1 METQINNHI
10 RAILICL
17 CAYFCFDLMA
27 VHVRFLT
34 SRYSP
39 QELSLYRNVLG
50 IIPAILYLAHERHLT
65 LRLAQYRLVKW
76 RLAIG
81 RGLLIAVAQLML
93 YSALMRLELAT
104 VSALGQTI
112 AIFVVLIAIVLYGER
127 IGLWRWGAVVIGL
140 FGAII
145 IIRPGSDVF
154 TWHALFPIG
163 AAFCYA
169 ASTVTLRSF
178 DKDVS
183 SAVLFLYSALASAIG
198 ALILAIGT
206 TTFSPIYDYTD
217 ILIILSMSLFGG
229 FGVVFLMYAFRNAP
243 SSVLAPFSYF
253 GVINAFLLGWIFF
266 GEFPIKK
273 LFPGIIFVVASGLI
287 IIWRERYIEQRKP
300 L

>member
-1 METQINNHI
+1 LETQIKNNI

-34 SRYSP
+34 SRYNP

-50 IIPAILYLAHERHLT
+50 IIPAILYLAHERQLT
-65 LRLAQYRLVKW
+65 LNLAEYRLTNW
-76 RLAIG
+76 RLAVG
-81 RGLLIAVAQLML
+81 RGLLIAIAQLML
-93 YSALMRLELAT
+93 YSALMKLELAT

-112 AIFVVLIAIVLYGER
+112 AIFVLLIAIVLYGEK

-140 FGAII
+140 LGAII

-178 DKDVS
+178 GRDVS
-183 SAVLFLYSALASAIG
+183 SAILFLYSAVASAIG
-198 ALILAIGT
+198 ALILAFGT
-206 TTFSPIYDYTD
+206 TTFTPIYDYTD

>member
-1 METQINNHI
+1 M
-10 RAILICL
+10 ICL

-27 VHVRFLT
+27 VHVRFL
-34 SRYSP
+34 SSHYNP

-50 IIPAILYLAHERHLT
+50 VIPAILYLAYERQLT
-65 LRLAQYRLVKW
+65 LRLAEYRLIKW

-93 YSALMRLELAT
+93 YSALMQLELAT

-112 AIFVVLIAIVLYGER
+112 AIFVVLLAIVIYAEK
-127 IGLWRWGAVVIGL
+127 IGIWRWGAVIVGL
-140 FGAII
+140 FGAIM

-154 TWHALFPIG
+154 TWHALLPIG

-178 DKDVS
+178 DKNVS
-183 SAVLFLYSALASAIG
+183 SAVLFLYSALASAFG
-198 ALILAIGT
+198 ALILAVGT
-206 TTFSPIYDYTD
+206 TTFSPIHSFTD
-217 ILIILSMSLFGG
+217 ILIILSMSFFGG
-229 FGVVFLMYAFRNAP
+229 FGVVLLMYAFRNAP

-253 GVINAFLLGWIFF
+253 GLLNAFLLGWIFF

-273 LFPGIIFVVASGLI
+273 LFPGVILIIVAGLI
-287 IIWRERYIEQRKP
+287 IIWRERKIYVNKESI
-300 L
+300 